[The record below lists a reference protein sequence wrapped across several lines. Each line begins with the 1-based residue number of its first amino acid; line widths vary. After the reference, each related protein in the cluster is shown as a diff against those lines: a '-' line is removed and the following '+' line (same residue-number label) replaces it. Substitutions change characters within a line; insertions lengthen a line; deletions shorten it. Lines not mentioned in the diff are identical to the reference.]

1 MLRDL
6 LFKEEC
12 FQIVG
17 LSMKVH
23 SKLGR
28 GFKEVVYKDAL
39 EIEFINNKISYEREK
54 PFKIEYEN
62 VILKH
67 RFDADFFVFNS
78 IILEIKAAYQFH
90 FENFRQTLNYLK
102 ASQVK
107 LGILINFGE
116 DKLNF
121 KRVICTY

>member
-1 MLRDL
+1 MVQDL
-6 LFKEEC
+6 LFKEGC

-28 GFKEVVYKDAL
+28 GFKEIVYKDAL
-39 EIEFINNKISYEREK
+39 EIEFINNKIPYEREK
-54 PFKIEYEN
+54 PFKIECEN
-62 VILKH
+62 EILRH

-78 IILEIKAAYQFH
+78 IILEIKASSQFH
-90 FENFRQTLNYLK
+90 PDNFNQTLNYLK

-107 LGILINFGE
+107 PGILTNFGE
-116 DKLNF
+116 ARLNF

>member
-1 MLRDL
+1 MEQDL
-6 LFKEEC
+6 IFKEEC

-28 GFKEVVYKDAL
+28 GFKEIVYKDAL
-39 EIEFINNKISYEREK
+39 EIEFINNKVSYEREK
-54 PFKIEYEN
+54 PFRIEYEN
-62 VILKH
+62 EILRH

-78 IILEIKAAYQFH
+78 IILEIKAAQQFH
-90 FENFRQTLNYLK
+90 YDNFKQTLNYLK

-116 DKLNF
+116 TRLNF
-121 KRVICTY
+121 KRVICSY

>member
-1 MLRDL
+1 MIQDL

-62 VILKH
+62 EILRH

-78 IILEIKAAYQFH
+78 IILEIKAAQQFH
-90 FENFRQTLNYLK
+90 SDNFKQTLNYLK

-116 DKLNF
+116 AKLNF

>member
-1 MLRDL
+1 MLQDL

-54 PFKIEYEN
+54 TI
-62 VILKH
+62 
-67 RFDADFFVFNS
+67 
-78 IILEIKAAYQFH
+78 
-90 FENFRQTLNYLK
+90 
-102 ASQVK
+102 
-107 LGILINFGE
+107 
-116 DKLNF
+116 
-121 KRVICTY
+121 